1 MLEGVE
7 GETDT
12 ALLLK
17 LQVYKV
23 AAQIYRQYWSI
34 FPDQKYLLDNRVD
47 DDSLQIMNDALTGN
61 EEAMLELAAIFEKNN
76 QMDACEFWR
85 NEAASAASADAALV
99 PDAVEHSMAKEMQD
113 EIKSPSSPGQ
123 TIGASNSSTTN
134 LPNLSTP
141 GPYLHVFKR
150 WVPAWL
156 RFLLQIDD
164 GRLRLR
170 MAINAAKLSALP
182 LCLLI
187 GCVFGHL
194 SNPTF
199 TTYASMHGS
208 YGICW
213 VLKSHLFPD
222 QQWEPETSLYQ
233 VVEAFIALQTYIIPP
248 ILIAINGTNLHPL
261 ILMMITFVF
270 TIGILLH
277 FASDMQKIV
286 ALEHNPGRLIKDRL
300 FVICRNP
307 NYLGELLIYLSFAML
322 TASMTGFLPV
332 ATWFYLLWIPNLDK
346 KEKSLARYEDWEA
359 YKSKTKKLI
368 PLCY

>member
-1 MLEGVE
+1 MQE

-23 AAQIYRQYWSI
+23 AAQIYHQYWSI

-47 DDSLQIMNDALTGN
+47 DDSLQVMNDALAGN
-61 EEAMLELAAIFEKNN
+61 EEAMLELAAMFEKNN
-76 QMDACEFWR
+76 QMDACEFWK
-85 NEAASAASADAALV
+85 NEAASADTALAADAA
-99 PDAVEHSMAKEMQD
+99 EQSMADELAIKEMQ
-113 EIKSPSSPGQ
+113 EAIKSPSSIP
-123 TIGASNSSTTN
+123 SNSSTSN
-134 LPNLSTP
+134 LPNLSPP
-141 GPYLHVFKR
+141 GPYMHVFER

-187 GCVFGHL
+187 GCVFGQL

-199 TTYASMHGS
+199 TTYASLHGS

-233 VVEAFIALQTYIIPP
+233 VVEAFIALQTYFLPP

-270 TIGILLH
+270 TTGILLH
-277 FASDMQKIV
+277 FASDMQKSV
-286 ALEHNPGRLIKDRL
+286 ALEHNPGHLIKDRL

-307 NYLGELLIYLSFAML
+307 NYLGELLINLSFAML
-322 TASMTGFLPV
+322 TASVTGFLPV
-332 ATWFYLLWIPNLDK
+332 VTWLYMLWIPNLDK

-359 YKSKTKKLI
+359 YKSQTKKLI
-368 PLCY
+368 PFCY